1 MPAVGGTEEPLE
13 HRRLTDSYFKILNE
27 EWQPKIIDD
36 PHLPFQVY
44 QAGKNINWSQR
55 ETVISRM
62 LFETGARASEII
74 ELTIEIIVQEK
85 ATKKSL
91 HSVKVAMEGR

>member
-1 MPAVGGTEEPLE
+1 
-13 HRRLTDSYFKILNE
+13 
-27 EWQPKIIDD
+27 
-36 PHLPFQVY
+36 
-44 QAGKNINWSQR
+44 
-55 ETVISRM
+55 M

>member
-1 MPAVGGTEEPLE
+1 
-13 HRRLTDSYFKILNE
+13 
-27 EWQPKIIDD
+27 
-36 PHLPFQVY
+36 
-44 QAGKNINWSQR
+44 
-55 ETVISRM
+55 M

-74 ELTIEIIVQEK
+74 ELTIGDYRSRK